1 MITAQYVNRRLAGR
15 LREARTIAGLTQQQ
29 VAERT
34 ELSRASVANIELG
47 MQAVTVHQ
55 LLLFGRALS
64 VDPISLVPALEEVDV
79 HDPDDDVIA
88 KEAERVVAASAT

>member
-15 LREARTIAGLTQQQ
+15 IREARTIAGLTQQQ
-29 VAERT
+29 VAERA

-55 LLLFGRALS
+55 LLLLSRALS
-64 VDPISLVPALEEVDV
+64 VDPLSLVPKLEEVDM
-79 HDPDDDVIA
+79 HDPDDALIA

>member
-15 LREARTIAGLTQQQ
+15 IREARTIAGLTQQQ
-29 VAERT
+29 VADRA

-55 LLLFGRALS
+55 LLLLSRALS
-64 VDPISLVPALEEVDV
+64 VDPISLVPTLEEVDM
-79 HDPDDDVIA
+79 HDPDDALIA
-88 KEAERVVAASAT
+88 KEAKRVVAAPAT

>member
-1 MITAQYVNRRLAGR
+1 MITAQYVNRLLAGR
-15 LREARTIAGLTQQQ
+15 IRDARTIAGLTQQQ
-29 VAERT
+29 VADRA

-55 LLLFGRALS
+55 LLLLGRALS
-64 VDPISLVPALEEVDV
+64 VDPISLVPGLEEVDM
-79 HDPDDDVIA
+79 HDPDDDLIA